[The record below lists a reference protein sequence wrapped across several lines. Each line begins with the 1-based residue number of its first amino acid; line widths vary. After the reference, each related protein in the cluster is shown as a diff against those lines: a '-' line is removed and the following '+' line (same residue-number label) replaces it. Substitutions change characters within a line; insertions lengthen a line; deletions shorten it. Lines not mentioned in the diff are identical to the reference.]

1 MDMELAPTPAFR
13 KMSESIAESVSDDPL
28 DDLNVSHHEM
38 SHPPSLPDF
47 DDSSCESFYESSY
60 RLLKLLLI
68 FASDYYIIT
77 VNNAYATFIRNA
89 SPAYALSSPATKSCG
104 RMEFLPVSPK
114 LSVSLILQMSY
125 GNVN

>member
-89 SPAYALSSPATKSCG
+89 SPAYALSAPSFKSCG
-104 RMEFLPVSPK
+104 RTDPLAVSQK
-114 LSVSLILQMSY
+114 KSCRV
-125 GNVN
+125 V

>member
-89 SPAYALSSPATKSCG
+89 SPAYAISAPSFKSHG
-104 RMEFLPVSPK
+104 RTDPLAVSPK
-114 LSVSLILQMSY
+114 LSSSLIWQMS
-125 GNVN
+125 